1 MFSDLRYAL
10 RQLVKAP
17 GFSAVAILTLAL
29 GIGANTAI
37 FSVVEGLLLSPLPYP
52 ESSRIA
58 QIGHAPQALATAN
71 AGGDGGTYLDWKQ
84 YGTAFESLAAI
95 HQTELN
101 LTGVDEPAQLSG
113 YAVSADYLRVF
124 RINPAIG
131 RDFTPGD
138 NAAGGDNH
146 VVILTHEMWQRRFS
160 GDSAI
165 LGKSLRL
172 DGNSYTVIG
181 VLPPQVLNAPG
192 IEFLIPAAIEGTA
205 WKQLRNYNYVCSIVG
220 RLKPGATFARAQAE
234 LNAANDTLRALYPP
248 NKADWVVTVDSLQS
262 ATTSGARPYLAILMA
277 TVGLVLLIA
286 CANVANLLLAR
297 AATRQTEI
305 AVRLALG
312 ASAGRIVRLLLV
324 ESVLLALLGG
334 VAGLFVA
341 TFAIGPLVA
350 FCAEGLIADLSI
362 GINAT
367 VLFFTLLVSV
377 GTGILFGLVPAL
389 RIAKTDVVTDLKE
402 SSRGA
407 VGGARH
413 RLQRTFIIAETGLTV
428 VLLFAAGL
436 LLRSFVATLN
446 ADTGFKRD
454 GILLFDI
461 TRASDASPTPAHRV
475 RFIQDALRELTSRPG
490 IASAGMISA
499 APFNDQRF
507 YGDTIRRSENPD
519 PRSDIRSGFDG
530 IAGDIF
536 QVLGT
541 PLLRGRFF
549 TEADNVEGA
558 AKVVI
563 VNQALA
569 RQLYGDEDPVGRH
582 VRFKDIDREIV
593 GVVGNT
599 SRFQLDAPPP
609 PMVYLPAI
617 DFPWTISLAI
627 RAHGSP
633 LAVADSVRAAIRA
646 VDSNQPVANLRTM
659 SQAIDNS
666 FALRLR
672 RMMLILVSVF
682 AAIALVLACVGLY
695 GVMAY
700 SVTQRTREIG
710 VRIALGADAR
720 QILTNIVRG
729 GLGLVAIGLG
739 LGALACVPAAFAM
752 RSQFFGM
759 QSFDFGFV
767 FAIISCALTLVAL
780 LACWVPARRATR
792 VDPMI
797 ALRSE

>member
-1 MFSDLRYAL
+1 MLSDLRYAL

-37 FSVVEGLLLSPLPYP
+37 FSVVEALLLSPLPYP
-52 ESSRIA
+52 DSSRIA
-58 QIGHAPQALATAN
+58 QIGHAPRANASAN
-71 AGGDGGTYLDWKQ
+71 AGGDGGTFLDWKQ
-84 YGTAFESLAAI
+84 YGSSFEAIAAI

-101 LTGVDEPAQLSG
+101 LTGIAEPAQLTG

-124 RINPAIG
+124 RITPALG
-131 RDFTPGD
+131 RDFTPAD
-138 NAAGGDNH
+138 DAPGGDNQ
-146 VVILTHEMWQRRFS
+146 VVILTHELWQQRFS
-160 GDSAI
+160 GDPSI
-165 LGKSLRL
+165 LGKPIRL
-172 DGNSYTVIG
+172 DGRSYTVVG
-181 VLPPQVLNAPG
+181 VLPSQALNTPG
-192 IEFLIPAAIEGTA
+192 VEFFIPAAIEA
-205 WKQLRNYNYVCSIVG
+205 ADWKQLRNYNYVCSIVG
-220 RLKPGATFARAQAE
+220 RLKPGASFASAQAE

-248 NKADWVVTVDSLQS
+248 NKADWVVTVDSLHAS
-262 ATTSGARPYLAILMA
+262 STSGARPYLAILMA

-350 FCAEGLIADLSI
+350 FCAEGLIANLSI

-682 AAIALVLACVGLY
+682 AGIALVLACVGLY

-780 LACWVPARRATR
+780 LACWAPARRATR

>member
-1 MFSDLRYAL
+1 
-10 RQLVKAP
+10 
-17 GFSAVAILTLAL
+17 
-29 GIGANTAI
+29 
-37 FSVVEGLLLSPLPYP
+37 
-52 ESSRIA
+52 
-58 QIGHAPQALATAN
+58 
-71 AGGDGGTYLDWKQ
+71 
-84 YGTAFESLAAI
+84 
-95 HQTELN
+95 
-101 LTGVDEPAQLSG
+101 
-113 YAVSADYLRVF
+113 
-124 RINPAIG
+124 
-131 RDFTPGD
+131 
-138 NAAGGDNH
+138 
-146 VVILTHEMWQRRFS
+146 
-160 GDSAI
+160 
-165 LGKSLRL
+165 
-172 DGNSYTVIG
+172 
-181 VLPPQVLNAPG
+181 
-192 IEFLIPAAIEGTA
+192 
-205 WKQLRNYNYVCSIVG
+205 
-220 RLKPGATFARAQAE
+220 
-234 LNAANDTLRALYPP
+234 
-248 NKADWVVTVDSLQS
+248 
-262 ATTSGARPYLAILMA
+262 
-277 TVGLVLLIA
+277 
-286 CANVANLLLAR
+286 
-297 AATRQTEI
+297 
-305 AVRLALG
+305 LALG

-350 FCAEGLIADLSI
+350 FCAEGLIANLSI

-377 GTGILFGLVPAL
+377 GTGILFGMVPAL

-582 VRFKDIDREIV
+582 VRLKDIDREIV